1 MSDIIPGASAFV
13 SIYWRFSRFRHRSRG
28 LPCSGIHRQITGV
41 TDILAPFPTL
51 WIRTHQRALP
61 GRFIWTGFELDMV
74 DVLAAPQQ
82 AKTDSGLRTLGL
94 ISVAHWVSHF
104 HMFVLPMLFPFLKQ
118 QLGVGYIELGFA
130 LTVFAVVSGLT
141 QAPMGYLG
149 DRIGARKILL
159 MGLTLGG
166 LSLMMLGVHLSYAWL
181 IASAVLL
188 GLANSVYHPAD
199 YAILS
204 AHMDE
209 ARMGRA
215 FSIHTFA
222 GYLGGA
228 VAPIIVA
235 TLVATTGGL
244 GALIVT
250 GAIGPLV
257 ALLLIVAGIPDAS
270 ATDRGADGAAMPRPT
285 VVTPALMMLTMFFM
299 LLSLSYAGIGSFG
312 VVALMSGYGAS
323 FSTANMALT
332 AFLAFSA
339 IGVLAGGFL
348 ADRTHRHGQV
358 AAACFAV
365 NAVIVLA
372 IATVNLPSLVLTV
385 AMAVAGFLGGVI
397 APSRD
402 MLVRN
407 AAPPGAAGRA
417 FGIVSTG
424 FNIGGIISPLLF
436 GWIMDQN
443 LPHWVFGASVVF
455 MVLTVLLALFT
466 ERGPQTSPGPSD
478 ARTDAS
484 LTIIGGG

>member
-1 MSDIIPGASAFV
+1 
-13 SIYWRFSRFRHRSRG
+13 
-28 LPCSGIHRQITGV
+28 
-41 TDILAPFPTL
+41 
-51 WIRTHQRALP
+51 
-61 GRFIWTGFELDMV
+61 MV

-82 AKTDSGLRTLGL
+82 TKAQGKAKADAKTDSSLRTLIA
-94 ISVAHWVSHF
+94 ISTAHWVSHF
-104 HMFVLPMLFPFLKQ
+104 HMFVVPMLFPFLKA
-118 QLGVGYIELGFA
+118 QLGVGYIDLGLA

-141 QAPMGYLG
+141 QAPMGYLA

-166 LSLMMLGVHLSYAWL
+166 FSLIMLGVHLSYSWL

-222 GYLGGA
+222 GFLGGA
-228 VAPIIVA
+228 VAPAIVA
-235 TLVATTGGL
+235 GLVATIGGL

-250 GAIGPLV
+250 GAVGPLV
-257 ALLLIVAGIPDAS
+257 ALLLLVVGIPDAREV
-270 ATDRGADGAAMPRPT
+270 DRDVDGRRAPQPNII
-285 VVTPALMMLTMFFM
+285 TPAIIVLTMFFM
-299 LLSLSYAGIGSFG
+299 LLSLSNAGIGNFG

-323 FSTANMALT
+323 FSSANIALT
-332 AFLAFSA
+332 AFLGFSA

-348 ADRTHRHGQV
+348 ADRTERHGQV
-358 AAACFAV
+358 AAACFAI
-365 NAVIVLA
+365 NAAIVFV
-372 IATVNLPSLVLTV
+372 IATVALPPLLLTT
-385 AMAVAGFLGGVI
+385 AMASAGFLGGVI

-443 LPHWVFGASVVF
+443 LPHWVFGTSVIF
-455 MVLTVLLALFT
+455 MVLTVVLSLT
-466 ERGPQTSPGPSD
+466 TDRGPQTSPDTPD
-478 ARTDAS
+478 AR
-484 LTIIGGG
+484 LMHP